1 MSVRARLQEAGR
13 RLTRR
18 NSARLQDLPRR
29 PWRLHIEMLETRV
42 VPTLAGNQ
50 LFPDDNPWNHPI
62 TDAPVAASSAAMIDA
77 IYGSLI
83 PLHPDFGTV
92 YHGSLNGIPY
102 NVVSGTQPKVQVV
115 VDAYASESDI
125 QPIPIPA
132 DAVIEGDTPTGPSL
146 SNTSD
151 RHLIVYDADANIAY
165 EAFGAYRP
173 GETLP
178 DGQVD
183 PNYWHVASEAVWD
196 LNENTFRTAGYTS
209 ADAAGLTILPG
220 LVRADEVFDQGE
232 INHALRFTAHMTSN
246 AYVFPGSHHTYLD
259 PVQPDPL
266 HPRMG
271 ERFRLKSSVDIT
283 QLPGYSL
290 PGYQQDV
297 VILEA
302 LKKYGMIVADN
313 GNTGFISG
321 APSPL
326 WNDDILHL
334 LGYVPMSDFEVVDLT
349 PVVSALDTTAG
360 SAGTSVT
367 ISGLNFA
374 GTAGTTQVFFGTT
387 PAASIDIVSDTQIVA
402 VAPAGTGQVNVTV
415 QSGYGTSTALVP
427 FTYPTFPG
435 VPAAPTAVT
444 ATSGV
449 GNVTV
454 NWSAVNGAT
463 SYNLYRG
470 TSPGSEGSGVYLGA
484 ITGTS
489 ISDIY
494 GYPGYV
500 YYYQVTAVNS
510 TGESDP
516 SAEVSGQYVPLAPM
530 GVTAT
535 SGAGNVTV
543 SWSAVNGATSYNL
556 YRGTSPGSEGL
567 GVYLGGI
574 TGTSISDIYG
584 YPGYVYYY
592 QVTAVNT
599 GGESD
604 PSAEVSGQYLG

>member
-1 MSVRARLQEAGR
+1 MPVLARLQKAGR

-18 NSARLQDLPRR
+18 NPTKRQNRLRR
-29 PWRLHIEMLETRV
+29 PWRLRIEILETRI

-50 LFPDDNPWNHPI
+50 LFPTDNPWNHPI
-62 TDAPVAASSAAMIDA
+62 TCAPVAASSAAMIEA
-77 IYGSLI
+77 IYGSQI

-92 YHGSLNGIPY
+92 YHGVLNGIPY
-102 NVVSGTQPKVQVV
+102 NVVSGTQPKVQVI

-125 QPIPIPA
+125 QPIPIPP
-132 DAVIEGDTPTGPSL
+132 DAVIEGDTPTGPPL
-146 SNTSD
+146 DNTSD

-178 DGQVD
+178 DGRVD
-183 PNYWHVASEAVWD
+183 PDYWHVAAEAVWD
-196 LNENTFRTAGYTS
+196 LNENTFRTPGYTS

-232 INHALRFTAHMTSN
+232 IDHALRFTAHLTSN
-246 AYVFPGSHHTYLD
+246 DYVFPASHHTYLD
-259 PVQPDPL
+259 PVDPDPF

-283 QLPGYSL
+283 QLPGYGM

-297 VILEA
+297 VILKA
-302 LKKYGMIVADN
+302 LQKYGMIVADN

-326 WNDDILHL
+326 WDDEILHL
-334 LGYVPMSDFEVVDLT
+334 LAYVPMSDFDVVDLT
-349 PVVSALDTTAG
+349 PVVSALDTSAG
-360 SAGTSVT
+360 SAGTIVT
-367 ISGLNFA
+367 ISGMNFA

-387 PAASIDIVSDTQIVA
+387 PAVSIDVVSDSQILA
-402 VAPAGTGQVNVTV
+402 VAPDGTGQVNVTV
-415 QSGYGTSTALVP
+415 ESGYGTSAADVP
-427 FTYPTFPG
+427 FTYLSDPG
-435 VPAAPTAVT
+435 VPAAPTRVT
-444 ATSGV
+444 ATSSV

-454 NWSAVNGAT
+454 SWSAVNGAT

-470 TSPGSEGSGVYLGA
+470 TSSGVYLGA

-489 ISDIY
+489 ISAIY
-494 GYPGYV
+494 GYPQYV

-510 TGESDP
+510 TGESAP
-516 SAEVSGQYVPLAPM
+516 SAEVSGQFVPDAPT

-535 SGAGNVTV
+535 SGVGNVTV

-556 YRGTSPGSEGL
+556 YRGTSPGSIGS
-567 GVYLGGI
+567 VAYLGGI

-584 YPGYVYYY
+584 YHG
-592 QVTAVNT
+592 
-599 GGESD
+599 
-604 PSAEVSGQYLG
+604 

>member
-1 MSVRARLQEAGR
+1 MSVLAWLQEAGR

-18 NSARLQDLPRR
+18 NPARPQNRPPR
-29 PWRLHIEMLETRV
+29 PGRLHIEMLETRI

-50 LFPDDNPWNHPI
+50 LFPSDNPWNHPI

-83 PLHPDFGTV
+83 PVHPDFGTV

-102 NVVSGTQPKVQVV
+102 NVVSGTQPRVQVI
-115 VDAYASESDI
+115 VDAYASESDL
-125 QPIPIPA
+125 QPIPIPPE
-132 DAVIEGDTPTGPSL
+132 AVIEGDTPTGPSPG
-146 SNTSD
+146 NTSD
-151 RHLIVYDADANIAY
+151 RHLIVYDSDANIAY

-183 PNYWHVASEAVWD
+183 PDHWHVASEAVWD
-196 LNENTFRTAGYTS
+196 LNENTFRTVGYTS

-232 INHALRFTAHMTSN
+232 INHALRFTAHLTSN
-246 AYVFPGSHHTYLD
+246 AYVFPASHNTYLD

-290 PGYQQDV
+290 AGYEQDV
-297 VILEA
+297 IILQA
-302 LKKYGMIVADN
+302 LQNYGMIVADN

-326 WNDDILHL
+326 WNDEILHL
-334 LGYVPMSDFEVVDLT
+334 LSYVRMSDFEVVDLT

-360 SAGTSVT
+360 SAGTIVT
-367 ISGLNFA
+367 ISGMNFE
-374 GTAGTTQVFFGTT
+374 GTAGTTQVFFGPT

-415 QSGYGTSTALVP
+415 QSGYGTSTAVVS
-427 FTYPTFPG
+427 FTYPTSPG
-435 VPAAPTAVT
+435 VPAAPTGVT
-444 ATSGV
+444 AVSSV

-454 NWSAVNGAT
+454 SWSPVNGAA

-470 TSPGSEGSGVYLGA
+470 TGPGSEGSGVYLGG

-494 GYPGYV
+494 GYHGYV
-500 YYYQVTAVNS
+500 YYYTVTAVNS
-510 TGESDP
+510 GGESAP
-516 SAEVSGQYVPLAPM
+516 SAEVSGQYVPAAPT

-535 SGAGNVTV
+535 SGVGNVTV

-567 GVYLGGI
+567 GVFLGAI
-574 TGTSISDIYG
+574 TGMSINDVYG

-592 QVTAVNT
+592 QVTAVNS